1 VKAGVKPTNICNVI
15 FLTDFDA
22 FSILLVGFALLA
34 TILFARSLF
43 SFRRDARRMQKKLQD
58 RTAELEFQAQSL
70 KSDFRELSDSSRN
83 KVDLD
88 YLNRRIDA
96 LINLLNSKG

>member
-1 VKAGVKPTNICNVI
+1 MS
-15 FLTDFDA
+15 DFDA
-22 FSILLVGFALLA
+22 FSILLLGLSLLA
-34 TILFARSLF
+34 AFLFARTLYKYRKESKK
-43 SFRRDARRMQKKLQD
+43 MHKKLQD
-58 RTAELEFQAQSL
+58 KASSLEFQAQSL